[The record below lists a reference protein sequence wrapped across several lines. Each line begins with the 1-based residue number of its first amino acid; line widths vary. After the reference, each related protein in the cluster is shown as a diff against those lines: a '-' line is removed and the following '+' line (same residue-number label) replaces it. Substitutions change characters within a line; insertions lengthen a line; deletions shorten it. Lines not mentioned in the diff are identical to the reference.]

1 MQGKKIF
8 QGVVK
13 TVGFVGTFPA
23 KKLTDA
29 VAFIGHFSRLNKVA
43 PPVTKQ
49 NATIFFTALIPA
61 AITAYFMFRNE
72 DIPVEAAMM
81 GGIFVLA
88 CLLWATEALP
98 LFATALLIMGL
109 QILLI
114 SNPAGWEQFGMSTG
128 EKIPYSTFLNPLAD
142 PIIVLFLGGFLLARA
157 SVKAGVDELIASKLL
172 KPFLGSPSKLMLG
185 IVVITAVFSMW
196 MSNTATTAMILS
208 LLAPILIQ
216 IEDEPQFSKGL
227 ILAVP
232 IAANLGGMG
241 TPVASPPNA
250 VAVGY
255 LTNLGYKVNFSD
267 WVLIALPV
275 VAFMLFLAWKFLL
288 KKFAPL
294 QPKRKFEIQV
304 SKHDP
309 WANYVLVIFGITILL
324 WLTEALH
331 GIPAPIISFVPLI
344 AFTATGLIDRSD
356 INSLEWNI
364 LILIAGG
371 IALGMGMKITGLD
384 LIIVQSINTD
394 SLLLVPVLILAM
406 LLLSNFMSNTAA
418 SNLLIPIG
426 ISMMQI
432 QEFGAL
438 GIFAGTI
445 AIALA
450 ASMAMALPVSTPP
463 NALAYASGKLKSE
476 DFRATGIFL
485 GIVGLVLLII
495 LFTLAGFSQKIGLL
509 PEI

>member
-8 QGVVK
+8 KGVID

-29 VAFIGHFSRLNKVA
+29 VAFIAHFSRLNKVA
-43 PPVTKQ
+43 PPVTKK
-49 NATIFFTALIPA
+49 NVSIFFTALIPA
-61 AITAYFMFRNE
+61 ALVSYFMFKNE
-72 DIPVEAAMM
+72 AISTQAAIM

-109 QILLI
+109 EVLLL
-114 SNPAGWEQFGMSTG
+114 SNPAGWAHVGMPAGEEVHYSQF
-128 EKIPYSTFLNPLAD
+128 LRPLAD
-142 PIIVLFLGGFLLARA
+142 PIIILFLGGFLLARA
-157 SVKAGVDELIASKLL
+157 SVKAGVDELIAAKLL
-172 KPFLGSPSKLMLG
+172 KPFLSTPKKLMLG
-185 IVVITAVFSMW
+185 IILITAVFSMW
-196 MSNTATTAMILS
+196 MSNTATTAMMLS
-208 LLAPILIQ
+208 LLAPILVQ
-216 IEDEPQFSKGL
+216 IEDEPHLTKGL

-255 LTNLGYKVNFSD
+255 LSNLGYQVNFSD
-267 WVLIALPV
+267 WVLIAMPIVLI
-275 VAFMLFLAWKFLL
+275 MLFIAWKFLM
-288 KKFAPL
+288 KKFPPIHAD
-294 QPKRKFEIQV
+294 RTFEIRIN
-304 SKHDP
+304 KHDP
-309 WANYVLVIFGITILL
+309 WANYVLVIFGLTIML

-331 GIPAPIISFVPLI
+331 GIPAPVISFVPLI
-344 AFTATGLIDRSD
+344 AFTSTGLIDRSD

-371 IALGMGMKITGLD
+371 IALGMGMSLTGLD
-384 LIIVQSINTD
+384 KIIVQSIQAD
-394 SLLLVPVLILAM
+394 SLFLVPVLLLGM

-426 ISMMQI
+426 ISMMQV
-432 QEFGAL
+432 QEFGKI

-463 NALAYASGKLKSE
+463 NALAYSSGKLKSE
-476 DFRATGIFL
+476 DFRASGIFL
-485 GIVGLVLLII
+485 GAVGLLLLII
-495 LFTLAGFSQKIGLL
+495 LFSLAGFSQKLGLL
-509 PEI
+509 PE